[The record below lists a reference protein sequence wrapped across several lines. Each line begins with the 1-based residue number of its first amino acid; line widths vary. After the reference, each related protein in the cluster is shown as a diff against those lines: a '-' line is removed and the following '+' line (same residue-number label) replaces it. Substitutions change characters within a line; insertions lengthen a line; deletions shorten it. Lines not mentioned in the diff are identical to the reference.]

1 MKFELNRKEYN
12 KIIEECLF
20 TDDEKEVLEYL
31 IRGWTIV
38 QISINTNLSTST
50 VSRIKKSII
59 NKIIKSDVFLK

>member
-1 MKFELNRKEYN
+1 MKFELNRKEYD
-12 KIIEECLF
+12 KIIEECIF
-20 TDDEKEVLEYL
+20 TDNEKEVLEYL